1 MRMASWQTKCKA
13 HMISQMISHT
23 SCEAAAAACEFLA
36 CIRARPT
43 AIGTRLKIPGNTRAK
58 HGRPNPLTKRKHT
71 PARGCHTVAQP
82 APACARA
89 SPNIGLGWQQR
100 THSSLKH
107 GLASFLGH
115 AAWSISRLTE
125 RCSAA
130 CRGAAA
136 ARGSNQ
142 VETLGAPSG
151 QGHAATDGHN
161 HTATRA
167 APQPWL
173 PTHGKHVQSAGALGV
188 PAGGFWPVGQQL
200 AHTPPWQPMA
210 QVGPACCCRTHTAPT
225 TFSPDRNI
233 DTPLLN
239 TPQK

>member
-1 MRMASWQTKCKA
+1 MHSRKA
-13 HMISQMISHT
+13 HGDWH
-23 SCEAAAAACEFLA
+23 
-36 CIRARPT
+36 
-43 AIGTRLKIPGNTRAK
+43 KVGNTWQYTGKTRATK
-58 HGRPNPLTKRKHT
+58 PLDKAQAYSCTGLPHSGAAGPCMRVGHT
-71 PARGCHTVAQP
+71 
-82 APACARA
+82 
-89 SPNIGLGWQQR
+89 PNIGLGWQQP

-115 AAWSISRLTE
+115 AAWSVSTLTE

-151 QGHAATDGHN
+151 QGRAATDGHN

-173 PTHGKHVQSAGALGV
+173 THGKHVQSAGSLGSASWRV
-188 PAGGFWPVGQQL
+188 LGSGATAGTHHHGKQWRRSGPPAAA
-200 AHTPPWQPMA
+200 AHTQRQPPSVQ
-210 QVGPACCCRTHTAPT
+210 TAT
-225 TFSPDRNI
+225 
-233 DTPLLN
+233 
-239 TPQK
+239 